1 MLEKENIFIN
11 RFLRH
16 TRAVQDN
23 MIFLE
28 KNKDK
33 LDFLDLD
40 DFILFKRGL
49 RHDIDKLEN
58 DLIEYYITMAE
69 YYNIPNTIDKDK
81 VILAKQQ
88 IQKHYKTQR
97 HHFYTNGLEP
107 NLVDICEMCCDID
120 AIATEQKEE
129 NNTLY
134 FENYILVEYPHLFK
148 MKDIILKIFYFLRE
162 KENIINDDE
171 KSVLLDRVIKYIRKL
186 QDDRLLLERNRS
198 VVNLPFDKWEFF
210 RMGMKNDVK
219 CIDKYLCGDFG
230 DECNNEIRIYMEKI
244 Y

>member
-1 MLEKENIFIN
+1 MLEKEKIFIN

-16 TRAVQDN
+16 TRAVQDS

-69 YYNIPNTIDKDK
+69 YYNMPNTIDKDK

-134 FENYILVEYPHLFK
+134 FENYMLVEYPHLFK

-162 KENIINDDE
+162 KGNIVNNDERSIRLDE
-171 KSVLLDRVIKYIRKL
+171 VVKYIRKL
-186 QDDRLLLERNRS
+186 QDNRLLLEQNRD
-198 VVNLPFDKWEFF
+198 VINLPFSKWNDFVV
-210 RMGMKNDVK
+210 GIKNDIA
-219 CIDKYLCGDFG
+219 CIDRYLSGNFSTEYN
-230 DECNNEIRIYMEKI
+230 DEMKTYI
-244 Y
+244 

>member
-58 DLIEYYITMAE
+58 DLIEHYITLAE
-69 YYNIPNTIDKDK
+69 YYNMPNTIDKDK

-97 HHFYTNGLEP
+97 HHFYMNGVEP

-134 FENYILVEYPHLFK
+134 FENYMLVEYPHLFK

-162 KENIINDDE
+162 KGNIVNNDERSIRLDE
-171 KSVLLDRVIKYIRKL
+171 VVKYIRKL
-186 QDDRLLLERNRS
+186 QDNRLLLEQNRD
-198 VVNLPFDKWEFF
+198 VINLPFSKWNDFVV
-210 RMGMKNDVK
+210 GIKNDIV
-219 CIDKYLCGDFG
+219 CIDRYLSGNFSTEYN
-230 DECNNEIRIYMEKI
+230 DEMKTYI
-244 Y
+244 

>member
-28 KNKDK
+28 KNKEK
-33 LDFLDLD
+33 LGFLELEDFV
-40 DFILFKRGL
+40 LFKRGL

-69 YYNIPNTIDKDK
+69 YYNMPNTIDKDK
-81 VILAKQQ
+81 VNLAKQQ

-97 HHFYTNGLEP
+97 HHFYMNGVEP

-134 FENYILVEYPHLFK
+134 FENYMLVEYPHLFK

-162 KENIINDDE
+162 KGNIVNNDERSIRLDE
-171 KSVLLDRVIKYIRKL
+171 VVKYIRKL
-186 QDDRLLLERNRS
+186 QDNRLLLEQNRD
-198 VVNLPFDKWEFF
+198 VINLPFSKWNDFVV
-210 RMGMKNDVK
+210 GIKNDIA
-219 CIDKYLCGDFG
+219 CIDRYLSGNFSTEYN
-230 DECNNEIRIYMEKI
+230 DEMKTYI
-244 Y
+244 